1 MKTFNRAVKFGGQ
14 DRTVN
19 GVDVRV
25 LAYDVDSNILI
36 ATGTTVPTADSSGFA
51 KGCLFIKTNAADGT
65 KGLYENAGLSTASD
79 FNLIGSITSAEIA
92 DDAISA
98 EHLDSGIL
106 PSHIVVYAGE
116 FTTAGGDTD
125 ETISVSGVVA
135 TDLVHVTLHTAG
147 STPVTIVDAS
157 AGTDQID
164 VDMSADP
171 STDHVLTYSVLRAV
185 A

>member
-1 MKTFNRAVKFGGQ
+1 MSADIAADAV
-14 DRTVN
+14 
-19 GVDVRV
+19 
-25 LAYDVDSNILI
+25 
-36 ATGTTVPTADSSGFA
+36 
-51 KGCLFIKTNAADGT
+51 DGT
-65 KGLYENAGLSTASD
+65 KL
-79 FNLIGSITSAEIA
+79 A
-92 DDAISA
+92 DDAVSL
-98 EHLDSGIL
+98 EHLDAAIT

-147 STPVTIVDAS
+147 ATPVTIIDAS

-171 STDHVLTYSVLRAV
+171 STDHVLTYSVLRA
-185 A
+185 AA